1 MVLYFILFVF
11 NLKINVIDDYNI
23 RKIKKQIFVKKIFI
37 QVLTLV
43 ISTIIKFNSKT
54 KVMVNNAT
62 NINKMNNLLSS

>member
-1 MVLYFILFVF
+1 VF

-23 RKIKKQIFVKKIFI
+23 RKIKKQIFVKKIII

>member
-23 RKIKKQIFVKKIFI
+23 RKIKKQIFVKKIII